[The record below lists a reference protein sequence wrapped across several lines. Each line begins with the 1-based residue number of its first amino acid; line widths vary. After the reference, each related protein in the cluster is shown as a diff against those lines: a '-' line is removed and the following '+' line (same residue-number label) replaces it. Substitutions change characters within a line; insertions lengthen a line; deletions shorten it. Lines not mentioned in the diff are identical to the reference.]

1 MEDRLVVP
9 VNRRPHRSGQAVAGA
24 ERVAMA
30 SRKRPSQPSA
40 SQAAPAVERVDVE
53 RELAGRVRRVRFSRP
68 RPERSADWVVSPP
81 PVVPMARYLLPNSI
95 PARRA
100 KSLFRWNAV
109 LALLHTAQALVVAA
123 VSRTE
128 VRFAPIAE
136 TVKVSPNPAGGRPLI
151 EPVDVTLFDIP
162 LAALIVAFFAA
173 SALAHFTAAFPLR
186 ARYENW
192 LARGKNPLRW
202 IEYSISSTIMI
213 LAIASLSFIETFP
226 ALVGIAAA
234 NVAMNLFGWS
244 MEDANERRERIRWK
258 HYLFGC
264 VVGLAPW
271 IAIGTGLAAYGLQ
284 PDLDP
289 AYSIPAFVY
298 VIYGSLFVSFNIFA
312 LIMVLQYRKVGRWA
326 DYLVGEKSYMILSL
340 LAKTLLAWQVWSGT
354 LRPM

>member
-1 MEDRLVVP
+1 MKQRTSGPLTAATPAKRREPRRLAIKAADPVALAADRA
-9 VNRRPHRSGQAVAGA
+9 AVSRAIG
-24 ERVAMA
+24 ERLTQTSFSKPRAVRNERWVAPDPMTA
-30 SRKRPSQPSA
+30 SA
-40 SQAAPAVERVDVE
+40 T
-53 RELAGRVRRVRFSRP
+53 
-68 RPERSADWVVSPP
+68 
-81 PVVPMARYLLPNSI
+81 RYLLPDSI
-95 PARRA
+95 PRKRA
-100 KSLFRWNAV
+100 QSLFRWNLV
-109 LALLHTAQALVVAA
+109 LTLLHATQAVIVALV
-123 VSRTE
+123 SKTE

-136 TVKVSPNPAGGRPLI
+136 TVKLLPNPDGGRPLFEQLNI
-151 EPVDVTLFDIP
+151 ALFDIP

-213 LAIASLSFIETFP
+213 LAVASLSFINTFP

-244 MEDANERRERIRWK
+244 MEDANERRDPVRWK
-258 HYLFGC
+258 HYVFGC
-264 VVGLAPW
+264 IVGLAPW

-289 AYSIPAFVY
+289 AYAIPAFVY

-312 LIMVLQYRKVGRWA
+312 LIMVLQYRKIGRWK